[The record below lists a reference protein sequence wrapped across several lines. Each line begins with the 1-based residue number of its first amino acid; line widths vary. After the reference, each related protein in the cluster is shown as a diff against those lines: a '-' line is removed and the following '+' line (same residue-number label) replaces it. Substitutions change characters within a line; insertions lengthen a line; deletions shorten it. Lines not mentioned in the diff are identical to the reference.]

1 MLWCAQMAASNW
13 LDYWSPIFTSF
24 NFSMA
29 NSTKTSVFITI
40 IRKGLKKLW
49 KSGQAYL
56 PHNFLACDWQVQTY
70 NKEGRWK
77 SQVSK
82 SKSIILLFIDNI
94 LKQIDVSHCLVKIL
108 SLKCLKR
115 FVFIREIC
123 KDHLWCTTWTCKNL
137 KFLKSL
143 TVLSSW
149 GIYMRT
155 AHNISHGLAK
165 ISSLKFL
172 KSSAVLSSLG
182 IYLRTTFDISHGLAK
197 ISSLNFLKSSA
208 VLSSWG
214 IYLRT
219 AHDISHGLAKS

>member
-1 MLWCAQMAASNW
+1 MLWCAQMVASNW

-77 SQVSK
+77 SQVSN

-108 SLKCLKR
+108 SLKCLKS

-165 ISSLKFL
+165 ILSLKFL

-197 ISSLNFLKSSA
+197 ILSLKFLKSSA